1 MIFFQKKTLLA
12 RRQRGPIRSVLLVI
26 IGWLVGWLAGNAVF
40 LEKSLRIFLIFCMKL
55 GDYKGIKVTEPDF

>member
-26 IGWLVGWLAGNAVF
+26 IGWLVGF
-40 LEKSLRIFLIFCMKL
+40 LRNGCKDFSDFLDEVRGL
-55 GDYKGIKVTEPDF
+55 